1 VDVYAVKCT
10 VRAYKSSFSVYRTWG
25 EVITKRAFAK
35 TIVKG
40 YVAALLYLGCTVIN
54 VAVGPCAINAV
65 PESPQ
70 LNSHVQDVYAAET

>member
-1 VDVYAVKCT
+1 MHCACIQKQLLGVSCM
-10 VRAYKSSFSVYRTWG
+10 G

-40 YVAALLYLGCTVIN
+40 YVAALPGVVIN
-54 VAVGPCAINAV
+54 VV
-65 PESPQ
+65 PVSPK